1 MEERN
6 GGAGAVLG
14 VLRQKMQTQKE
25 ELEQYRDMYDEKCR
39 QVEIL
44 REIKNEVGSCS
55 LIVIVMSKF
64 LQESQDP
71 EISENQ
77 NLGNLLITGA
87 SSSSS

>member
-39 QVEIL
+39 QVETL
-44 REIKNEVGSCS
+44 REMKNEVGLCS
-55 LIVIVMSKF
+55 LIVIVKSKF
-64 LQESQDP
+64 LQPP
-71 EISENQ
+71 E
-77 NLGNLLITGA
+77 
-87 SSSSS
+87 

>member
-39 QVEIL
+39 QAETL
-44 REIKNEVGSCS
+44 REMKNEVGLCS
-55 LIVIVMSKF
+55 LIVIVKSKF
-64 LQESQDP
+64 LQPP
-71 EISENQ
+71 E
-77 NLGNLLITGA
+77 
-87 SSSSS
+87 

>member
-39 QVEIL
+39 QVETL
-44 REIKNEVGSCS
+44 REMKNEVGLGLCS
-55 LIVIVMSKF
+55 LIVIVKSKF
-64 LQESQDP
+64 LQPP
-71 EISENQ
+71 E
-77 NLGNLLITGA
+77 
-87 SSSSS
+87 